1 MDALLQQYLEKLIKE
16 HKKLDSRGVMQVTR
30 FIELDL
36 TDVFIPLLLRRDKE
50 IGLARSGLGL
60 REASVRPGLYRQA
73 QIAFDFDAGLADK
86 DLELADLFK
95 RNRHWAILG
104 DPGSGK
110 TTLLKHHVLET
121 ARAYLNGSSD
131 RLPIYITLR
140 YFAEVWLNKNP
151 SWLPENALLAY
162 LVEDGL
168 KELGFA
174 DFNERQQLAAQ
185 IRSAAERGKLLL
197 LLDGMD
203 EERDRESKRK
213 TGLAAA
219 SLLRLHADN
228 RCLVS
233 SRIIGFDAAALADH
247 FETAT
252 IQNFSPE
259 QRNTYLRQWL
269 LAVEKAE
276 DIVADQATADRA
288 KRKAD
293 ELINR
298 LDAVSGLAAL
308 AANPLLCTIIGLIYH
323 QGGALPHQRVEL
335 YKLCVDT
342 FIFNWEMTKRRQ
354 GLGTEAGL
362 NPEETQAVLE
372 PIALYFQQYCPGNR
386 ASRQQILHIM
396 TDFLSKET
404 GLGAAQAERKASE
417 QLDLIR
423 DVAGLFIDRGEEE
436 YGFFH
441 LTFQE
446 YLAARAITRKRREIE
461 RHVYTHAFD
470 PRWREVLK
478 LAAAHQGWKSAEDGS
493 EFIETVLSVPHQ
505 HNQQM
510 EYSFR
515 LAFACMREA
524 RVEAETQQ
532 KMVARWIKLYL
543 DQPRVRDLLL
553 NLTAR
558 LGREL
563 QVHQETLYP
572 LHQALIDKDVNL
584 RLAAISALGNFTSS
598 PDAFDWLLNT
608 VADEDAKVRRQ
619 AISSLNYFPPSNKTL
634 EAYLKAIRDIEPEVR
649 GLVAWFLARFAPSPQ
664 ALDALL
670 NAFAD
675 ADQNLRQNVTII
687 LGHFAPNSSA
697 LEALL
702 EAITDDDKWVRHHSI
717 RSLQRF
723 APNPEAF
730 KALLKNLAVDEW
742 HTGSVTE
749 ILGEFIPDA
758 NGLLKFLADSDDQV
772 RYGTAKALASF
783 APSTTVLDLLLN
795 ILAVSNPKIRQGAI
809 FALGSFAPNPEVLRA
824 LLSSATDQ
832 DLEVRRTTISAL
844 RNFAPSAEALE
855 ILLKAVF
862 DSDLEL
868 RERAVSALGLFA
880 PAPKALEA
888 LLTTLE
894 DGIVEIRRQ
903 SVWALGNFS
912 PDTIALEALL
922 KTLDDGNMEIRRQSV
937 WALSNFSPNTK
948 ALEAILKVSCDTDVD
963 LRQEL
968 PWALGRFAPSPVAL
982 EALLKAAVDVDSLVR
997 QRAIS
1002 ALGDFAPAPEALE
1015 ALIEAIA
1022 DRDELTRWNA
1032 IESLGNFTNNPQA
1045 LDTLLTIKEDEVSFF
1060 RISWVLEKFELGHES
1075 LNSLLKALAH
1085 HDSNIRLWAAKS
1097 ISEFRHSPEIINT
1110 LLKTLTDPQ
1119 ASIGATEAL
1128 ERIEMGTPL

>member
-60 REASVRPGLYRQA
+60 REASVPSGLYRQA
-73 QIAFDFDAGLADK
+73 QISFDFDAGLANN
-86 DLELADLFK
+86 DLKLADLFK

-121 ARAYLNGSSD
+121 ARAYLDGTSD
-131 RLPIYITLR
+131 RLPVYITLR

-162 LVEDGL
+162 LIEDGL
-168 KELGFA
+168 RELGFG
-174 DFNERQQLAAQ
+174 DVNERQQLAAQ
-185 IRSAAERGKLLL
+185 IRDAAERGKLLL

-203 EERDRESKRK
+203 EERDRESKRQ

-219 SLLRLHADN
+219 GLLRQHSEN
-228 RCLVS
+228 RCLLS
-233 SRIIGFDAAALADH
+233 SRIIGFDAAALTGH
-247 FETAT
+247 FKTAT
-252 IQNFSPE
+252 LQSFSSK
-259 QRNTYLRQWL
+259 QRNAYLRKWM

-276 DIVADQATADRA
+276 DIVADLATENRA

-354 GLGTEAGL
+354 GLGAEAGL

-372 PIALYFQQYCPGNR
+372 PIALYFQQNCPGNR

-461 RHVYTHAFD
+461 RHVYAHAFD

-478 LAAAHQGWKSAEDGS
+478 LAAAHQGLKSAEDGS
-493 EFIETVLSVPHQ
+493 EFIETILSVPHP

-532 KMVARWIKLYL
+532 KMVARWIELYL
-543 DQPRVRDLLL
+543 GQPRLRGLLSGL
-553 NLTAR
+553 VSR
-558 LGREL
+558 LGRGL
-563 QVHQETLYP
+563 QVSQETFSPLY
-572 LHQALIDKDVNL
+572 QALTDADIEL
-584 RLAAISALGNFTSS
+584 RRVAVSALGCFAPLPEIFEALRNALDDEVEEIRGLAISALGKFAVSPQTLNIWLKAFSGTDSRMRHMAAWELGQFAPASKALEALLIAVVDPVGEIRRAALFALGNFA
-598 PDAFDWLLNT
+598 PAPEALDALLEAATDMDEWNRMA
-608 VADEDAKVRRQ
+608 VCWALAKFAPVPEALKAMFKIIAADEEKLWDVVDILDETSLTLVELLEFLADKDAQVRQGAVLALGYFAPDREALDALLRASADEYSEVRQCAVLALGHFAPAPEALDALLRAAADEYSGVRQRAVSALGNFAHDNEVLDALLKAFADADSEVRWEAVSALGNFASATEALEALLKASADVDSEVRQEAVSALGNFAPASEALDALLIACAEEDFEIRLRVVSALGNFGPATEALEALLKASNDEDSKVRRQ
-619 AISSLNYFPPSNKTL
+619 ATL
-634 EAYLKAIRDIEPEVR
+634 AL
-649 GLVAWFLARFAPSPQ
+649 GNFAPAPQ

-670 NAFAD
+670 SMAAD
-675 ADQNLRQNVTII
+675 FEMSYPI
-687 LGHFAPNSSA
+687 LSA
-697 LEALL
+697 
-702 EAITDDDKWVRHHSI
+702 
-717 RSLQRF
+717 
-723 APNPEAF
+723 
-730 KALLKNLAVDEW
+730 
-742 HTGSVTE
+742 
-749 ILGEFIPDA
+749 
-758 NGLLKFLADSDDQV
+758 
-772 RYGTAKALASF
+772 
-783 APSTTVLDLLLN
+783 
-795 ILAVSNPKIRQGAI
+795 
-809 FALGSFAPNPEVLRA
+809 
-824 LLSSATDQ
+824 
-832 DLEVRRTTISAL
+832 
-844 RNFAPSAEALE
+844 
-855 ILLKAVF
+855 
-862 DSDLEL
+862 
-868 RERAVSALGLFA
+868 
-880 PAPKALEA
+880 
-888 LLTTLE
+888 
-894 DGIVEIRRQ
+894 
-903 SVWALGNFS
+903 
-912 PDTIALEALL
+912 
-922 KTLDDGNMEIRRQSV
+922 
-937 WALSNFSPNTK
+937 
-948 ALEAILKVSCDTDVD
+948 
-963 LRQEL
+963 
-968 PWALGRFAPSPVAL
+968 
-982 EALLKAAVDVDSLVR
+982 
-997 QRAIS
+997 
-1002 ALGDFAPAPEALE
+1002 
-1015 ALIEAIA
+1015 
-1022 DRDELTRWNA
+1022 
-1032 IESLGNFTNNPQA
+1032 
-1045 LDTLLTIKEDEVSFF
+1045 
-1060 RISWVLEKFELGHES
+1060 LEKFETSPIS
-1075 LNSLLKALAH
+1075 LEKLLEVLTHKDQVIRTWAVNAIGKLPRT
-1085 HDSNIRLWAAKS
+1085 DEITNI
-1097 ISEFRHSPEIINT
+1097 

-1128 ERIEMGTPL
+1128 ERIEMGAPI

>member
-532 KMVARWIKLYL
+532 KMVARWIELYL
-543 DQPRVRDLLL
+543 GKPRFRSLLL
-553 NLTAR
+553 MLIYRSGRGLQVIPETLLPLCQAAMDANVELRKASILALGCFSPIPEIFKVLRHSITDEDIEVRQQAVR
-558 LGREL
+558 LLGR
-563 QVHQETLYP
+563 Y
-572 LHQALIDKDVNL
+572 ASI
-584 RLAAISALGNFTSS
+584 
-598 PDAFDWLLNT
+598 
-608 VADEDAKVRRQ
+608 
-619 AISSLNYFPPSNKTL
+619 
-634 EAYLKAIRDIEPEVR
+634 
-649 GLVAWFLARFAPSPQ
+649 PQ
-664 ALDALL
+664 AFDALL
-670 NAFAD
+670 KAFD
-675 ADQNLRQNVTII
+675 D
-687 LGHFAPNSSA
+687 PNT
-697 LEALL
+697 E
-702 EAITDDDKWVRHHSI
+702 VRHAVVWELFPLTHI
-717 RSLQRF
+717 PQV
-723 APNPEAF
+723 F
-730 KALLKNLAVDEW
+730 KALQKAKSDKDENIRTLAKF
-742 HTGSVTE
+742 S
-749 ILGEFIPDA
+749 
-758 NGLLKFLADSDDQV
+758 LLKSEDLPSLEHCTVGSPINLFTFPQKTLDELLTDVADTEPNV
-772 RYGTAKALASF
+772 R
-783 APSTTVLDLLLN
+783 
-795 ILAVSNPKIRQGAI
+795 QQAI
-809 FALGSFAPNPEVLRA
+809 GALGSFAPSPEA
-824 LLSSATDQ
+824 
-832 DLEVRRTTISAL
+832 
-844 RNFAPSAEALE
+844 
-855 ILLKAVF
+855 LKAV
-862 DSDLEL
+862 LK
-868 RERAVSALGLFA
+868 AVADIDQNVQKQAILALG
-880 PAPKALEA
+880 E
-888 LLTTLE
+888 
-894 DGIVEIRRQ
+894 
-903 SVWALGNFS
+903 
-912 PDTIALEALL
+912 
-922 KTLDDGNMEIRRQSV
+922 
-937 WALSNFSPNTK
+937 
-948 ALEAILKVSCDTDVD
+948 
-963 LRQEL
+963 
-968 PWALGRFAPSPVAL
+968 
-982 EALLKAAVDVDSLVR
+982 
-997 QRAIS
+997 
-1002 ALGDFAPAPEALE
+1002 FAPAPEALE
-1015 ALIEAIA
+1015 ALLLLINPNTNSVLMSTTVEA
-1022 DRDELTRWNA
+1022 
-1032 IESLGNFTNNPQA
+1032 
-1045 LDTLLTIKEDEVSFF
+1045 
-1060 RISWVLEKFELGHES
+1060 LEAFDVG
-1075 LNSLLKALAH
+1075 LNSLNILLEAFAH
-1085 HDSNIRLWAAKS
+1085 KEQVVRSWAVD
-1097 ISEFRHSPEIINT
+1097 IVGDLPNTPELVNT
-1110 LLKTLTDPQ
+1110 LLKTLANPE
-1119 ASIGATEAL
+1119 ASTGATKAL
-1128 ERIEMGTPL
+1128 EHIEMGSPL